1 MHTRVFLNLTA
12 FILLIILGTSLS
24 GCSLD
29 GRNGITEGIIEYDA
43 EPVDKSNPMADLA
56 PSKMTV
62 RFKDNKSCVDLSAGM
77 GLFSTTFIS
86 DPENLTMTQLIKL
99 LSKKYV
105 HIADTSELKEENQAG
120 PKMIIE
126 KTNETK
132 MIANY
137 KCKKAIV
144 KFENDARPSFD
155 VYYTS
160 DIAIENPNWS
170 NPFSEID
177 GVLMEYQMS
186 RHGLELRF
194 TARAVT
200 QSDIDDEIFE
210 VPEDYKNISREELVK
225 IFEAFQ

>member
-1 MHTRVFLNLTA
+1 MHTRVLLNLTA